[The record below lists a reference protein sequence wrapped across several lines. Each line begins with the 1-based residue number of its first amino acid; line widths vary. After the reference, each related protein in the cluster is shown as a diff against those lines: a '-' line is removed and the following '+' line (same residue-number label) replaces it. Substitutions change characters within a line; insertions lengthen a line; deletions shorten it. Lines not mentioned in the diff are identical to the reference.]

1 MTKKLKLVL
10 FISLSTACFA
20 VSAAPSGNAAAGK
33 AKAEPCKACHGAD
46 GNGSSSAT
54 QFPRLAGQNAD
65 YLYNALV
72 QYQTGKRKNPLMS
85 AQVAALKPVDLADLS
100 AYYASQKGLEVKY

>member
-1 MTKKLKLVL
+1 MIKKLKLVL

-33 AKAEPCKACHGAD
+33 VKAEPCKACHGYD
-46 GNGSSSAT
+46 GNSAAAE
-54 QFPRLAGQNAD
+54 FPRLAGQNAD
-65 YLYNALV
+65 YLYNALL
-72 QYQTGKRKNPLMS
+72 QYQTGKRKNAIMPAM
-85 AQVAALKPVDLADLS
+85 VAALKPADLADLA

>member
-10 FISLSTACFA
+10 FISLSTACFV

-46 GNGSSSAT
+46 GNSSAT
-54 QFPRLAGQNAD
+54 EFPRLAGQNAD

-72 QYQTGKRKNPLMS
+72 QYQTGKRKNAIMS
-85 AQVAALKPVDLADLS
+85 AMVAALKPVDLADLS

>member
-33 AKAEPCKACHGAD
+33 AKAEPCKACHGDD
-46 GNGSSSAT
+46 GNSKAAEY
-54 QFPRLAGQNAD
+54 PRLAGQNAD

-72 QYQTGKRKNPLMS
+72 QYQTGKRKNAIMPAM
-85 AQVAALKPVDLADLS
+85 VAALKPADLADLA